1 MTVQAQPIASDLAQ
15 RLGPHKV
22 LSDSPTLT
30 AYAIDAGIHKITPQ
44 AVVLIESPG
53 DLEQVLSYAR
63 QHAVPLTARSGG
75 TNLTGNAIGSGI
87 ILEFS
92 RMNQILDLNPQEKW
106 IRLQPGIIYA
116 ELSRELVRHGLMFA
130 PDPSSGEMCKIG
142 GMLGTNAAG
151 PHTLKY
157 GATKDHVIRMDVLL
171 ADGKHLIAR
180 EYDLQS
186 NDFDVLLKTHSWVDP
201 LIKLIRKHT
210 ALLKEKKP
218 RVSKNS
224 SGYNLF
230 ALAEC
235 LERGVLDLPRLF
247 VGSEGTL
254 GLTLEATLRLLPRP
268 DRTVTALLHLERL
281 EEVGHAV
288 GALLRLRPGAL
299 ELLDSNSLDLIGRS
313 QFGIPESTQAV
324 LLVELDEEP
333 LEEKVAVLHSVCQR
347 FRLTKAPDLAREPEQ
362 QEALWQ
368 VRKAIYPTLYRYD
381 VRKKPI
387 NFVDDVVVPVERL
400 PELMAY
406 LDKLFKGLDIPVA
419 IYGHVGDGNAH
430 INPLLDVNAA
440 EDFDRMVRIAREIHE
455 TVMTRFGGSICGE
468 HGDGRVRGE
477 FVKAL
482 YGEDVYRLFWEVKR
496 LLDPEGLLNPDVKLT
511 EVPFTQNIDFER
523 LSKPCATCGRCNTVC
538 PVYDVRQDESNGAR
552 GWFHILTDPEYSS
565 EASGRVVEAC
575 LNCKS
580 CRVVCPAGLDISA
593 LVLEKR
599 AEHPNRLAGL
609 LFGLHARPKWFEPLI
624 KLAGRTQFLW
634 DRPFSRQMLDLLTR
648 PLLKMIAPTARLPKD
663 LILPKL
669 VTKTLR
675 ERHQKLTEEG
685 GHHGTVAYFHG
696 CAANYFQDG
705 VGDAVIRVLEKNGV
719 RVVLPRQSCSGT
731 PIETYG
737 HRELVR
743 SHARQNIKSLK
754 PFDHVITSCASCTL
768 MLKDYPKFFD
778 GEERRQ
784 AEDLAGRVVHITQFL
799 LNELN
804 LQLPAGKGPE
814 RTITYH
820 SSCHLRAAGV
830 TKEPQELL
838 RRLPGTRYVE
848 MADSDRCAGGAGTY
862 IVKDWPLSQQIFERK
877 RRGVTESGA
886 QVVATSCPACM
897 IQLQNGLDGTV
908 EVKHVIQLIDEAY
921 DQVNV
926 ASQ

>member
-1 MTVQAQPIASDLAQ
+1 MTVRAQPIISDLTQ

-30 AYAIDAGIHKITPQ
+30 AYAIDASIHKIIPQ

-53 DLEQVLSYAR
+53 DLEQVLLYAR
-63 QHAVPLTARSGG
+63 QHHVPLTARSGG

-92 RMNQILDLNPQEKW
+92 RMNRILDLNPQERW

-116 ELSRELVRHGLMFA
+116 ELNRELARHGLMFA
-130 PDPSSGEMCKIG
+130 PDPSSGEMCKVG
-142 GMLGTNAAG
+142 GMLGNNAAG

-157 GATKDHVIRMDVLL
+157 GSTKDHVIDLDVLL
-171 ADGKHLIAR
+171 ADGQQLKVKPYPLQEDEFKLLQRKHL
-180 EYDLQS
+180 
-186 NDFDVLLKTHSWVDP
+186 WVDP
-201 LIKLIRKHT
+201 LIELIQKNT
-210 ALLKEKKP
+210 ELLKKKRP

-230 ALAEC
+230 ALAEE
-235 LERGVLDLPRLF
+235 LKRGVLDLPRLF

-254 GLTLEATLRLLPRP
+254 GLTQQATLRLIPRP
-268 DRTVTALLHLERL
+268 VRTVTALLHLERF

-288 GALLRLRPGAL
+288 RTLLELRPGAL

-313 QFGIPESTQAV
+313 RFGIPESTQAV

-333 LEEKVAVLHSVCQR
+333 LKEKVSALQSLSAR
-347 FRLTKAPDLAREPEQ
+347 FRLTQPLNLAWDPEH

-400 PELMAY
+400 SELIAY

-440 EDFDRMVRIAREIHE
+440 EDFDRMIQIAREVHE
-455 TVMTRFGGSICGE
+455 TVITRFGGSICGE

-482 YGEDVYRLFWEVKR
+482 YGEDVYRLFWKVKR
-496 LLDPEGLLNPDVKLT
+496 LLDPDGLLNPDVKLT
-511 EVPFTQNIDFER
+511 EAPFTQHMDFER

-552 GWFHILTDPEYSS
+552 GWFHILTATDYSH
-565 EASGRVVEAC
+565 ETSGRVVEAC

-580 CRVVCPAGLDISA
+580 CRVVCPAGLDVSSLI
-593 LVLEKR
+593 LDKR

-609 LFGLHARPKWFEPLI
+609 LFGLQARPKWFEPLI

-634 DRPFSRQMLDLLTR
+634 DRPVSRQMLDLLTR
-648 PLLKMIAPTARLPKD
+648 PLLKRIAPTARLPKD

-675 ERHQKLTEEG
+675 ERYRKLTEEG
-685 GHHGTVAYFHG
+685 GHHGTVGYFHG

-719 RVVLPRQSCSGT
+719 RVVLPRQRCSGT
-731 PIETYG
+731 PVETYG
-737 HRELVR
+737 HRDLVR
-743 SHARQNIKSLK
+743 SHARENVKSLRR
-754 PFDHVITSCASCTL
+754 FDRVITSCASCTL
-768 MLKDYPKFFD
+768 MLKDYPKYFD
-778 GEERRQ
+778 GEEHRQ
-784 AEDLAGRVVHITQFL
+784 AEDVAARVEHITQFL

-804 LQLPAGKGPE
+804 LQFPEGKGPE
-814 RTITYH
+814 RTVTYH

-830 TKEPQELL
+830 TKEPRELL
-838 RRLPGTRYVE
+838 RRLPGSRYVE

-877 RRGVTESGA
+877 RRRVAESGA

-897 IQLQNGLDGTV
+897 IQLENGLNGTV
-908 EVKHVIQLIDEAY
+908 EVKHVIQLIDELYGATT
-921 DQVNV
+921 
-926 ASQ
+926 A